1 MREDERKR
9 KKWSEREIDE
19 TERGREND
27 KINRAREG
35 DSVSITR

>member
-9 KKWSEREIDE
+9 KKWREREIDE